1 MRAASIGVVVLV
13 VGAAALP
20 GESRSL
26 PHFRQVASM
35 RPADSLK
42 VLPLPEA
49 QKSVPVVES
58 QAPPARQFDFTTGG
72 FVVARVF
79 RSVV

>member
-1 MRAASIGVVVLV
+1 MRSASIGVVALV
-13 VGAAALP
+13 VGVAALP

-49 QKSVPVVES
+49 QKPVPVVES
-58 QAPPARQFDFTTGG
+58 PALG
-72 FVVARVF
+72 
-79 RSVV
+79 RSECAHVGDGHVL